1 MAARSRLEI
10 EPHTHVDPSR
20 TGSSAAAK
28 SAANCAVGYAEERR
42 GQHTVVGSKV
52 YMIKDVVCVDA
63 ECQIVFMPGI
73 AAHHHHRAAATP
85 SAHYHRSAAESSAAA
100 AAVLI
105 SAASILIRAPIS
117 ALIVLGISLAVLL
130 IAGISLTILLICVRR
145 RGASIVIWSWT
156 KSEGLRY
163 AQINADKSRPLAE
176 VPGNNLF

>member
-20 TGSSAAAK
+20 TGSSATAKSAAAK

-73 AAHHHHRAAATP
+73 AAHHHHRA
-85 SAHYHRSAAESSAAA
+85 AAESSAAA

-156 KSEGLRY
+156 KSE
-163 AQINADKSRPLAE
+163 
-176 VPGNNLF
+176 